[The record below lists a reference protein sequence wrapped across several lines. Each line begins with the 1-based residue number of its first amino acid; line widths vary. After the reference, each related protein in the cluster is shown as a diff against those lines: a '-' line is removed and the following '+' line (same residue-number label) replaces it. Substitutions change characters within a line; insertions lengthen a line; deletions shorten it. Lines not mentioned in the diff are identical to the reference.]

1 MYILH
6 EGPGTWDGTI
16 INPHNPIRRDVYQ
29 LRPNGH
35 LVIQFDAAANP
46 DMRFIPAVPLR
57 ITQYYSLVSSTRRLA
72 ISLPHCMACICRLF
86 HPVPHQPRRSCE
98 DENPQRCC

>member
-46 DMRFIPAVPLR
+46 GMHYTHCFPEDCSALLTDTFNQEYGHFIAILHGMYL
-57 ITQYYSLVSSTRRLA
+57 QAFSS
-72 ISLPHCMACICRLF
+72 SF
-86 HPVPHQPRRSCE
+86 
-98 DENPQRCC
+98 